1 MTFDDSILLLKALSD
16 PSRLRMVR
24 ALGEGERTSEG
35 LATRLGLA
43 ASTVSFH
50 LDRLEAAGV
59 VTRRRE
65 QYYTTVSVHPQ
76 RLALTLADLIGARDE
91 NLAREMRREEK
102 AEAAVLKTFFH
113 RGRLVALPVQK
124 KKRAMVLDRIVRLF
138 APEVEYRE
146 AQVDERIHD
155 VYEDHCLIRRLL
167 VDEGYMTRHEGRYRR
182 IDISSSPHTRTTE
195 MTTPSTQDWKKTA
208 KREYKERPLQAGIFT
223 ITNLSTGKTYLGSSL
238 NMHGPLNKHRLMLV
252 TGGHIN
258 AALQKDWNEFG
269 EQAFRFQVEELVKVT
284 DDPDFDRKDALA
296 ALEREWISRYQPF
309 AERCYNRNDK
319 IREA

>member
-24 ALGEGERTSEG
+24 ALGEGERTTED

-50 LDRLEAAGV
+50 LDRLEAAGI

-65 QYYTTVSVHPQ
+65 QYYTTVSVRPH
-76 RLALTLADLIGARDE
+76 RLAITLSELVNAQDE
-91 NLAREMRREEK
+91 NLVRETRREEK
-102 AEAAVLKTFFH
+102 AEAAVVKAFFR

-124 KKRAMVLDRIVRLF
+124 KKRALVLDRIVQLF
-138 APEVEYRE
+138 APDVEYTE
-146 AQVDERIHD
+146 PQVDARIHD
-155 VYEDHCLIRRLL
+155 VYEDHCLLRRLL
-167 VDEGYMTRHEGRYRR
+167 VDEGYMTRHGGRYRR
-182 IDISSSPHTRTTE
+182 IDIPSLQNTRTTD
-195 MTTPSTQDWKKTA
+195 MTTPPSQDWKKTA

-223 ITNLSTGKTYLGSSL
+223 ITNTITGKTYLGSSL

-252 TGGHIN
+252 TGSHIN
-258 AALQKDWNEFG
+258 AAIQKDWNEYG
-269 EQAFRFQVEELVKVT
+269 EQAFRFQVEELVKEK

-296 ALEREWISRYQPF
+296 ALEREWIARYQPF
-309 AERCYNRNDK
+309 SEKCYNRNEK